1 MVAYAQRHGKGWR
14 SRYKRPDGSW
24 GSQSGFETKT
34 AALAWGQE
42 QESLIRRHLWID
54 PADAETPFGTFAEA
68 WLRNV
73 RLAATTRA
81 KYRSF
86 LDNHLLPQWED
97 WPLIVI
103 FNHHLEIQG
112 WVNELHDELA
122 ESSVASVFAL
132 FSTIMNAAVRARKIP
147 ASPCQGIRVTT
158 GQDRPEHQVATPLQF
173 LRAALRLHD
182 SFGYSGFVLAL
193 MDGYTGARWSELVGQ
208 QPHEYDQI
216 NKAIWIKEPLTEAH
230 GQVFKADR
238 PKTPASKRW
247 VQLPPF
253 LTEFYETLLE
263 QVEHPYVFVG
273 DKGGNLRR
281 SNFARRFWRPA
292 WDGDPDNPDPRER
305 IPPILPGFT
314 FHEGRHTQ
322 RTWLAEDG
330 IPDVAR
336 AARLGH
342 KLPGMADVYEHVTPA
357 MKERILKALQQRW
370 EASLLALPSGERE
383 RLLTLLPQLENTI
396 KQLET
401 RQQAPKGPD
410 GEIIARI
417 SPKDA

>member
-1 MVAYAQRHGKGWR
+1 MAYAQRHGKGWR
-14 SRYKRPDGSW
+14 CRYKKPDGSW

-68 WLRNV
+68 WLRSV
-73 RLAATTRA
+73 RLARTTRA

-86 LDNHLLPQWED
+86 LDTHLLPQWED

-112 WVNELHDELA
+112 WVNELHDDLA

-132 FSTIMNAAVRARKIP
+132 FSTIMNVAVRARKIP

-158 GQDRPEHQVATPLQF
+158 GGDEPERHVATPVQF

-182 SFGYSGFVLAL
+182 SFGYGGFVLAL

-216 NKAIWIKEPLTEAH
+216 NHAIRIKQPLTEAQ
-230 GQVFKADR
+230 GRLSKAER
-238 PKTPASKRW
+238 PKTPTSKRW
-247 VQLPPF
+247 VRLPLF
-253 LTEFYETLLE
+253 LADLYQTLLD
-263 QVEHPYVFVG
+263 QTEHPYVFVG
-273 DKGGNLRR
+273 DQGGNLRR

-292 WDGDPDNPDPRER
+292 WDGDPDNPDPRKR
-305 IPPILPGFT
+305 IPPILTGFT
-314 FHEGRHTQ
+314 FHEGRHTH

-357 MKERILKALQQRW
+357 MHERTLEALQQRW
-370 EASLLALPSGERE
+370 EASLLALTSQERE
-383 RLLTLLPQLENTI
+383 RLIAAVPQLEEKI
-396 KQLET
+396 KKLET
-401 RQQAPKGPD
+401 RQQATD
-410 GEIIARI
+410 GEGGKIIARI
-417 SPKDA
+417 SPKQA